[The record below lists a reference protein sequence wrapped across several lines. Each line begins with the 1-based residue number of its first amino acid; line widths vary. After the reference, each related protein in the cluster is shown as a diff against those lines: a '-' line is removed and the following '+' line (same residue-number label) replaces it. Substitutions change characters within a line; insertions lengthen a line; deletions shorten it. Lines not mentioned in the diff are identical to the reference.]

1 MNHPARR
8 LEEHPWG
15 CRTLPP
21 RPTRLVAV
29 PPACTVQTR
38 TPWDLPFRE
47 ELEGPLSEMLEMAA
61 HSIGFLFLLGS
72 VLSGFW
78 ALSLL

>member
-1 MNHPARR
+1 MNHPALR

-29 PPACTVQTR
+29 PPACRVHTR
-38 TPWDLPFRE
+38 TSWHLSFRE
-47 ELEGPLSEMLEMAA
+47 ELEGPLTEVLQVAA
-61 HSIGFLFLLGS
+61 RSIGFLFVLGS